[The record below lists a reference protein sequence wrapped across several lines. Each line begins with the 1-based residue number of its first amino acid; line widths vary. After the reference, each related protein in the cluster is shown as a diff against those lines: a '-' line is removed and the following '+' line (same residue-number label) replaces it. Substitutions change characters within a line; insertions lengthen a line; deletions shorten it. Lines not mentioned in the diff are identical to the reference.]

1 MSRHAELIDLER
13 AAWKALSTSGE
24 AAVEFYDEVLAKD
37 VLMLLP
43 GGMTIDDRATVVDS
57 MRQAAWRSFELSD
70 ERVFDL
76 TDGSAVVAYRAT
88 AERDGAEPYTA
99 LFNSTYVR
107 EGGDWR
113 LALHQQTPV

>member
-1 MSRHAELIDLER
+1 MSQHELIDLER
-13 AAWKALSTSGE
+13 SAWKALSTSGD
-24 AAVEFYDEVLAKD
+24 AAQKFYDKVLAKD

-57 MRQAAWRSFELSD
+57 MGQANWTSFELSD

-76 TDGSAVVAYRAT
+76 TDDSAVVAYKAT
-88 AERDGAEPYTA
+88 AERPGAGTYEA
-99 LFNSTYVR
+99 LLSSTYVR
-107 EGGDWR
+107 EGGAWK

>member
-1 MSRHAELIDLER
+1 MSQHDELIELER
-13 AAWKALSTSGE
+13 AAWKALSTSGDV
-24 AAVEFYDEVLAKD
+24 AAEFYDEVLAKD

-57 MRQAAWRSFELSD
+57 MHQADWTSFELSD
-70 ERVFDL
+70 ERVLDL
-76 TDGSAVVAYRAT
+76 TDACAVVAYQAT
-88 AERDGAEPYTA
+88 AQRDAGDYTA

-107 EGGDWR
+107 EGGAWK